1 MKATDVVNTQNT
13 ARQVGADALRQSPRL
28 VRQGLSEFQKMW
40 AAVYQE
46 TEQVTRHSGVG
57 EPPGSESPEGRINA
71 DAPGRNVPAS
81 SSGAA
86 KEMGGGRLAS
96 GVASA
101 CGAASLVEGGLAPH
115 LSAISL
121 GLRPSISVETL
132 DLDAGYGA
140 GIPMS
145 TQATRSGVDSGL
157 SSMLSPV
164 LPGTKGVIPPELL
177 ASPLF
182 TDEVGA
188 SIPMDAADVTAFRA
202 VLDHLRALDP
212 KNGQTVVLRLAPG
225 TLGDLS
231 VAVSVTGREVR
242 TDWTTSNTEVK
253 TLLDGNQVWLR
264 DALAQQG
271 LNVEHFSVNVGD
283 PNGYFEEADRRMRQ
297 EGHASGEQA
306 VLRRSLIHQMKSG
319 G

>member
-1 MKATDVVNTQNT
+1 MKPTDVVDTQNT

-57 EPPGSESPEGRINA
+57 EPPGGESPEGRINA

-86 KEMGGGRLAS
+86 KEMGGGRFAS
-96 GVASA
+96 SVASA
-101 CGAASLVEGGLAPH
+101 RGAASSAEGGSAPH
-115 LSAISL
+115 LSTISP
-121 GLRPSISVETL
+121 GLRPSISMETL
-132 DLDAGYGA
+132 DLDAG
-140 GIPMS
+140 IPMS
-145 TQATRSGVDSGL
+145 TQVARLGVGSGL

-225 TLGDLS
+225 IFGDLS

-242 TDWTTSNTEVK
+242 TDWMTSNTEVK

-306 VLRRSLIHQMKSG
+306 VLRRSFIHMKSVG
-319 G
+319 